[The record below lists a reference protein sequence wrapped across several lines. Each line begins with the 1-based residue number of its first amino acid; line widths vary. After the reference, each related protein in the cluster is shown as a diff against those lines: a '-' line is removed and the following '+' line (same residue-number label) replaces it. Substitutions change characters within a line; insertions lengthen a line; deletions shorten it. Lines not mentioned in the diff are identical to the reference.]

1 MRRKKIETLTKKLR
15 TAEVKRRC
23 VCLPKNKQH
32 LFPKVGSKL
41 SAKDEQTGSS
51 FELIVGSQYRLQMPT
66 WYDKHKEIKP
76 GDMISF
82 KLDNGLVSVNK
93 VVNTTGSP
101 INMFERRDGKVSI
114 LEGKVL
120 DIIVEA
126 LAGIEVGDYP
136 ATVKVGQN
144 GILIE
149 WGPHIKETEI
159 TLGNVKVS
167 LD

>member
-1 MRRKKIETLTKKLR
+1 METLTKTLR
-15 TAEVKRRC
+15 PAEVKRRC

-32 LFPKVGSKL
+32 MFPNVGSKL
-41 SAKDEQTGSS
+41 SAKDEQTGLSH
-51 FELIVGSQYRLQMPT
+51 EITVGSQYRLQMPT
-66 WYDKHKEIKP
+66 WYDNHKEIKP
-76 GDMISF
+76 GDMITF
-82 KLDNGLVSVNK
+82 KLDNGLMSVNK
-93 VVNTTGSP
+93 IASTPVSP
-101 INMFERRDGKVSI
+101 VNMFERREGRVSI

-120 DIIVEA
+120 DLIVEA

-149 WGPHIKETEI
+149 WGPNIKETEI